1 MAERLVTLAQLR
13 ERLDAVVEAVEQGE
27 TVVVIDDQPGQA
39 PVRRIVLVSA
49 AIHGQPAGEQ
59 PGAAPAAKE
68 EPRAVEATVGGV
80 AGGLVAGAGTTLSSL
95 TGNPSVERSAPPG
108 SPPGPGPRCWPRR
121 AGCAEEATAR
131 KAVVAAIVRLVGAP
145 SPGRAM
151 PNGWRAVT
159 PWVTAILPPG
169 HNGLAGA
176 GLEQETSWNARRRLS
191 ASDC

>member
-49 AIHGQPAGEQ
+49 AVHGQPAGEQ
-59 PGAAPAAKE
+59 PGTAPAAKD

-95 TGNPSVERSAPPG
+95 TGNPSVEKGA
-108 SPPGPGPRCWPRR
+108 RR
-121 AGCAEEATAR
+121 LGR
-131 KAVVAAIVRLVGAP
+131 RL
-145 SPGRAM
+145 GRAL
-151 PNGWRAVT
+151 AVGLDALDA
-159 PWVTAILPPG
+159 PKKQPP
-169 HNGLAGA
+169 AK
-176 GLEQETSWNARRRLS
+176 R
-191 ASDC
+191 